1 MSEIKIY
8 EELSKLADK
17 YCFLAYYGSCTYE
30 VNGIRQLA
38 LIIQWVDKSLAE
50 YLKESQSY
58 IPEDQLKT
66 WYIKL
71 FESYY
76 ELHNQKIYH
85 LDIKPHNI
93 LIDENLFLYII
104 DFDVSIQEIEI
115 KTISATVDTFAVGTD
130 SYAYPNIQEALD
142 SKTAIGMGGYHKSDA
157 DIYSFGLTFLHM
169 AILKGFKDGLNKR
182 KNYNQLEEAIK
193 SVKFDGLKI

>member
-1 MSEIKIY
+1 MIIISTSIKKSDFSLSDTHPRGQKSISSKNLKSYIYKGTYKSHPACIKIYIESSPGNGGFSCAMSEIKIY

-38 LIIQWVDKSLAE
+38 LIMQWADKSLAE
-50 YLKESQSY
+50 YLKESQCY

-76 ELHNQKIYH
+76 ELNNQKIYY

-115 KTISATVDTFAVGTD
+115 KTISVIVDTFAV
-130 SYAYPNIQEALD
+130 SRN
-142 SKTAIGMGGYHKSDA
+142 
-157 DIYSFGLTFLHM
+157 FL
-169 AILKGFKDGLNKR
+169 LNLR
-182 KNYNQLEEAIK
+182 
-193 SVKFDGLKI
+193 